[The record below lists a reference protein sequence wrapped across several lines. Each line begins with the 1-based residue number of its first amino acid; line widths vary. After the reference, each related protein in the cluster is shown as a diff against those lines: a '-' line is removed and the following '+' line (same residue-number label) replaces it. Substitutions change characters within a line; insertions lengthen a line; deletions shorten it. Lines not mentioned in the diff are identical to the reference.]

1 MDFLAN
7 QADYNKIHKE
17 FISIYQNQCFKPY
30 FLRGAKFSLPKFE
43 TVKQDIQDLMQI
55 GKILDTTEYHVPL
68 VSVNTFN
75 LEVYQYSDKSKNFD
89 KI

>member
-1 MDFLAN
+1 
-7 QADYNKIHKE
+7 
-17 FISIYQNQCFKPY
+17 
-30 FLRGAKFSLPKFE
+30 
-43 TVKQDIQDLMQI
+43 MQI

-89 KI
+89 KVQILDEENLIP

>member
-1 MDFLAN
+1 
-7 QADYNKIHKE
+7 
-17 FISIYQNQCFKPY
+17 
-30 FLRGAKFSLPKFE
+30 
-43 TVKQDIQDLMQI
+43 MQI

-89 KI
+89 KIQILDEENLIPWLPKHFKFILTSDEEIMILGGYD